1 MKKCILCVQS
11 FKGGTGKTV
20 IAANFAHHIASK
32 GRNKTL
38 LIDADL
44 TAPSVDK
51 ILVPRSSL
59 DQLVTWTTFLD
70 GKVDSIEEAI
80 YETKHSNLDV
90 IYSPPP
96 EIGKT
101 FLTERGV
108 DWWGNALRKSIKA
121 RETLLFD
128 LGYDWIVFDNQNGV
142 SMNSANNLIVSDVS
156 VLVVRPVIYG
166 LDGTLHLIRELYGT
180 FREMKKRSDYILWN
194 QVPLG
199 GSEEKDSFVF
209 QLIDEWDE
217 EFRKLAIPSLG
228 RVPYQAD
235 LSISML
241 KLGAGIFE
249 EPHPFKM
256 QIHEMFDRIVAD
268 LAD

>member
-1 MKKCILCVQS
+1 MKKIAVIQS

-20 IAANFAHHIASK
+20 IAANFAHHLAEME
-32 GRNKTL
+32 NFKTL

-51 ILVPRSSL
+51 ILVPEASL

-70 GKVDSIEEAI
+70 GKVDSVEDAI
-80 YETKHSNLDV
+80 YRTQYPNLDV

-101 FLTERGV
+101 FLTEKGV

-121 RETLLFD
+121 REKILFD
-128 LGYDWIVFDNQNGV
+128 MGYDWIVFDNQNGV
-142 SMNSANNLIVSDVS
+142 SMNSANNLIISDVS
-156 VLVVRPVIYG
+156 ILVVRPVSYG
-166 LDGTLHLIRELYGT
+166 IDGTLHLIRELYGT
-180 FREMKKRSDYILWN
+180 FREMKKRCDYIVWN
-194 QVPLG
+194 QVPVAG
-199 GSEEKDSFVF
+199 REEQDSFVF

-217 EFRKLAIPSLG
+217 AFGKLSIPSLG

-241 KLGAGIFE
+241 KLGAGIFK
-249 EPHPFKM
+249 EPHPFKK
-256 QIHEMFDRIVAD
+256 QIHEMYETIKAA
-268 LAD
+268 LSE